1 MVSEVLCKGKP
12 LESESIDQT
21 RHLGVRFLNADQ
33 PSQTAPSPDFIS
45 TAEQRWVQCTRLDLR
60 LSLGSALGLNQFP
73 HTPSKAE
80 SSKCFILNSDFYSL
94 ITFSHSHL
102 PSFPTFSS
110 VSLSSPSSFSLPHS
124 SEACLELSFCLT
136 KAKSSAGRTQSGDS
150 PHHAWHRAWSC
161 LKLQISVVFPF
172 LSPSRL

>member
-12 LESESIDQT
+12 LESGSIDQT
-21 RHLGVRFLNADQ
+21 RHLGVGFLNTDQ

-45 TAEQRWVQCTRLDLR
+45 TAEQRWVQCTRL
-60 LSLGSALGLNQFP
+60 SLGSALGLNQFP
-73 HTPSKAE
+73 RTPSKAE
-80 SSKCFILNSDFYSL
+80 SSECFIPNSDFYSP

-110 VSLSSPSSFSLPHS
+110 VSLSSPSSCSLPHS
-124 SEACLELSFCLT
+124 SEALGLSFYLT

-172 LSPSRL
+172 LSPSRLLK